1 MAVLSLS
8 RALLLAGAALPM
20 QGFAQ
25 TILNQEG
32 EVIRRFQ
39 AAVRVSTATSC

>member
-20 QGFAQ
+20 TGFAQ
-25 TILNQEG
+25 TITNQEG
-32 EVIRRFQ
+32 EVIRRLLSDRG
-39 AAVRVSTATSC
+39 RVERSC